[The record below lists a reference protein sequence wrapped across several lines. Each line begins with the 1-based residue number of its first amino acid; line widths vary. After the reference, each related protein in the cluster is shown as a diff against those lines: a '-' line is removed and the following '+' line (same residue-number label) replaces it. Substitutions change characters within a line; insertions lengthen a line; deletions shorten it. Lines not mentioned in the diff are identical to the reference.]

1 MIIETDN
8 LKYDE
13 QAVFL
18 LRSLY
23 SKYGYKQYKMRKFEE
38 YDLYVR
44 NKDFLISDSVI
55 TFTDTNG
62 KLMALKPDVTLS
74 IVKNTK
80 DSDGSV
86 QKVYYDENVY
96 RVSKG
101 THSYKEI
108 KQAGL
113 ECIGDVD
120 TYCVCEVL
128 SLAVKSLMTISE
140 SCVVDVSDLAILFAL
155 YDYIGLSYE
164 TRKRMTSLISD
175 KNTHEMKRLC
185 EDMSVSAES
194 TALLEELISYNGTP
208 DEILPRLEA
217 MAERIGAQAEFSE
230 FESVVSSL
238 DEELQSK
245 LRIDFSVVS
254 DINYYNGIVFK
265 GFIDKIPDSV
275 LSGGRYDS
283 LMQSMSRKSKAIGFA
298 VYIDMLERF
307 NIKEREF
314 DYAAV
319 LLYSEND
326 SISTVKNAAQRLIN
340 EYGCVFTAKK
350 LPEKATYG
358 KLFELQNGEVILIEN
373 NAYCCSPKGQAR
385 RKGLF
390 HV

>member
-164 TRKRMTSLISD
+164 ARKRMTSLISD

-208 DEILPRLEA
+208 DEILPRLKA

-358 KLFELQNGEVILIEN
+358 KLFELRNGEVILIEN
-373 NAYCCSPKGQAR
+373 NA
-385 RKGLF
+385 
-390 HV
+390 

>member
-140 SCVVDVSDLAILFAL
+140 NCVVDVSDLAILFAL

-164 TRKRMTSLISD
+164 TRTRMTSLISD

-185 EDMSVSAES
+185 EDMSVSEES

-208 DEILPRLEA
+208 DEILPRLKA

-326 SISTVKNAAQRLIN
+326 IISTVKNAAQRLIN

-373 NAYCCSPKGQAR
+373 NA
-385 RKGLF
+385 
-390 HV
+390 

>member
-185 EDMSVSAES
+185 EDISISAES

-208 DEILPRLEA
+208 DEILPRLKA

-307 NIKEREF
+307 NIKESEF

-373 NAYCCSPKGQAR
+373 NA
-385 RKGLF
+385 
-390 HV
+390 

>member
-128 SLAVKSLMTISE
+128 SLAVKSLMTISKN
-140 SCVVDVSDLAILFAL
+140 CVVDVSDLAILFAL

-164 TRKRMTSLISD
+164 ARKRMTSLISD

-208 DEILPRLEA
+208 DEILPRLKA

-238 DEELQSK
+238 DKELQSK

-307 NIKEREF
+307 NVKEREF

-319 LLYSEND
+319 LLYSEDD
-326 SISTVKNAAQRLIN
+326 SISTVKDTAQRLIN

-373 NAYCCSPKGQAR
+373 NA
-385 RKGLF
+385 
-390 HV
+390 

>member
-38 YDLYVR
+38 YDLYVH

-140 SCVVDVSDLAILFAL
+140 SYVVDVSDLAILFAL

-208 DEILPRLEA
+208 DEILPRLKA

-373 NAYCCSPKGQAR
+373 NA
-385 RKGLF
+385 
-390 HV
+390 

>member
-1 MIIETDN
+1 MIIDTDN

-13 QAVFL
+13 RAVFL

-38 YDLYVR
+38 YDLYVQ

-80 DSDGSV
+80 DTEGSV

-113 ECIGDVD
+113 ECIGDINP
-120 TYCVCEVL
+120 YCVCEVL

-140 SCVVDVSDLAILFAL
+140 NCVVDVSDLAILFAV
-155 YDYIGLSYE
+155 YDYMGLSYE
-164 TRKRMTSLISD
+164 ARKKMTSLISD

-185 EDMSVSAES
+185 ADMSVSAEN

-208 DEILPRLEA
+208 DEVLPKLKI
-217 MAERIGAQAEFSE
+217 MADKTGAQAEFSE
-230 FESVVSSL
+230 FESIISSL
-238 DEELQSK
+238 DKELQSK

-307 NIKEREF
+307 NEKEREF
-314 DYAAV
+314 DYDAV
-319 LLYSEND
+319 LLYSEKD
-326 SISTVKNAAQRLIN
+326 GIATVKKAAQSLRN

-358 KLFELQNGEVILIEN
+358 KLFELQNGEVNLIEN
-373 NAYCCSPKGQAR
+373 NA
-385 RKGLF
+385 
-390 HV
+390 

>member
-155 YDYIGLSYE
+155 YDHIGLSYE

-185 EDMSVSAES
+185 EDMSVSEES

-208 DEILPRLEA
+208 DEILPRLKA

-307 NIKEREF
+307 NIKESEF

-373 NAYCCSPKGQAR
+373 NA
-385 RKGLF
+385 
-390 HV
+390 

>member
-1 MIIETDN
+1 
-8 LKYDE
+8 
-13 QAVFL
+13 
-18 LRSLY
+18 
-23 SKYGYKQYKMRKFEE
+23 
-38 YDLYVR
+38 
-44 NKDFLISDSVI
+44 
-55 TFTDTNG
+55 
-62 KLMALKPDVTLS
+62 
-74 IVKNTK
+74 
-80 DSDGSV
+80 
-86 QKVYYDENVY
+86 
-96 RVSKG
+96 
-101 THSYKEI
+101 
-108 KQAGL
+108 
-113 ECIGDVD
+113 
-120 TYCVCEVL
+120 
-128 SLAVKSLMTISE
+128 MTISE

-175 KNTHEMKRLC
+175 KNTHEMKHLC

-208 DEILPRLEA
+208 DEILPRLKA

-373 NAYCCSPKGQAR
+373 NA
-385 RKGLF
+385 
-390 HV
+390 

>member
-185 EDMSVSAES
+185 EAMSVSAES
-194 TALLEELISYNGTP
+194 TELLEELISYNGTP
-208 DEILPRLEA
+208 DEILPRLKA

-373 NAYCCSPKGQAR
+373 NA
-385 RKGLF
+385 
-390 HV
+390 

>member
-164 TRKRMTSLISD
+164 TRTRMTSLISD

-185 EDMSVSAES
+185 EDMSVLAEN

-208 DEILPRLEA
+208 DEILPRLKA

-373 NAYCCSPKGQAR
+373 NA
-385 RKGLF
+385 
-390 HV
+390 

>member
-55 TFTDTNG
+55 TFNDTNG

-140 SCVVDVSDLAILFAL
+140 SCIVDVSDLAILFAL

-164 TRKRMTSLISD
+164 ARKRMTSLISV

-208 DEILPRLEA
+208 DEILPRLKA

-373 NAYCCSPKGQAR
+373 NA
-385 RKGLF
+385 
-390 HV
+390 

>member
-140 SCVVDVSDLAILFAL
+140 SCVIDVSDLAILFAL

-208 DEILPRLEA
+208 DEILPRLKA

-373 NAYCCSPKGQAR
+373 NA
-385 RKGLF
+385 
-390 HV
+390 

>member
-164 TRKRMTSLISD
+164 ARKRMTSLISD

-185 EDMSVSAES
+185 EDMSVSAEC
-194 TALLEELISYNGTP
+194 TALLEEIISYNGTP
-208 DEILPRLEA
+208 DEILPRLKA

-326 SISTVKNAAQRLIN
+326 SISTVKNVAQRLIN

-373 NAYCCSPKGQAR
+373 NA
-385 RKGLF
+385 
-390 HV
+390 

>member
-140 SCVVDVSDLAILFAL
+140 NCVVDVSDLAILFAL

-164 TRKRMTSLISD
+164 ARKRMTSLISD

-185 EDMSVSAES
+185 EDMSVSAEN

-208 DEILPRLEA
+208 DEILPRLKA
-217 MAERIGAQAEFSE
+217 MAEQIGAQAEFSE

-238 DEELQSK
+238 DGDLQSK

-373 NAYCCSPKGQAR
+373 NA
-385 RKGLF
+385 
-390 HV
+390 

>member
-155 YDYIGLSYE
+155 YDHIGLSYE
-164 TRKRMTSLISD
+164 TRTRMTSLISD
-175 KNTHEMKRLC
+175 KNTHEMKQLC
-185 EDMSVSAES
+185 EDMSVSEES

-208 DEILPRLEA
+208 DEILPRLKA

-373 NAYCCSPKGQAR
+373 NA
-385 RKGLF
+385 
-390 HV
+390 

>member
-155 YDYIGLSYE
+155 YDHIGLSYE
-164 TRKRMTSLISD
+164 TRTRMTSLISD

-185 EDMSVSAES
+185 EDMSVSEES

-208 DEILPRLEA
+208 DEILPRLKA

-350 LPEKATYG
+350 LPEKSTYG

-373 NAYCCSPKGQAR
+373 NA
-385 RKGLF
+385 
-390 HV
+390 

>member
-140 SCVVDVSDLAILFAL
+140 SCVVDVSDLAILFAF

-164 TRKRMTSLISD
+164 TRTRMTSLISD

-185 EDMSVSAES
+185 EDMSVSAEN

-208 DEILPRLEA
+208 DEILPRLKA

-358 KLFELQNGEVILIEN
+358 KLFKLQNGEVILIEN
-373 NAYCCSPKGQAR
+373 NA
-385 RKGLF
+385 
-390 HV
+390 

>member
-38 YDLYVR
+38 YDLYVQ

-80 DSDGSV
+80 DSDGTV

-101 THSYKEI
+101 TRSYKEI

-113 ECIGDVD
+113 ECIGDID
-120 TYCVCEVL
+120 PYCVCEVL
-128 SLAVKSLMTISE
+128 SLAVKSLLTISKN
-140 SCVVDVSDLAILFAL
+140 CVVDVSDLAILFAV

-164 TRKRMTSLISD
+164 ARRKMTSLISD
-175 KNTHEMKRLC
+175 KNTHELKRLC
-185 EDMSVSAES
+185 EEMSVSQEN
-194 TALLEELISYNGTP
+194 TALLEELISYNGTA
-208 DEILPRLEA
+208 DKVLPKLKI
-217 MAERIGAQAEFSE
+217 MADKTGASAEFAE
-230 FESVVSSL
+230 FESVITSL
-238 DEELQSK
+238 EPELREK

-283 LMQSMSRKSKAIGFA
+283 LMRSMSRKSKAIGFA

-307 NIKEREF
+307 NVKESKF
-314 DYAAV
+314 DYDAV
-319 LLYSEND
+319 LLYTD
-326 SISTVKNAAQRLIN
+326 ADGIIDVKDAAQKLR
-340 EYGCVFTAKK
+340 EKYGCVFTAKK

-358 KLFELQNGEVILIEN
+358 KLFKLQNGEVNLIEN
-373 NAYCCSPKGQAR
+373 NA
-385 RKGLF
+385 
-390 HV
+390 

>member
-164 TRKRMTSLISD
+164 TRKKMTSLISD

-208 DEILPRLEA
+208 DEILPRLKA

-373 NAYCCSPKGQAR
+373 NA
-385 RKGLF
+385 
-390 HV
+390 

>member
-164 TRKRMTSLISD
+164 ARKRMTSLISD

-208 DEILPRLEA
+208 DEILPRLKA

-238 DEELQSK
+238 DEEFQSK

-373 NAYCCSPKGQAR
+373 NA
-385 RKGLF
+385 
-390 HV
+390 

>member
-8 LKYDE
+8 LKYYE

-155 YDYIGLSYE
+155 YDHIGLSYE
-164 TRKRMTSLISD
+164 TRTRMTSLISD

-185 EDMSVSAES
+185 EDMSVSEES

-208 DEILPRLEA
+208 DEILPRLKA

-307 NIKEREF
+307 NIKESEF

-373 NAYCCSPKGQAR
+373 NA
-385 RKGLF
+385 
-390 HV
+390 

>member
-1 MIIETDN
+1 
-8 LKYDE
+8 
-13 QAVFL
+13 
-18 LRSLY
+18 
-23 SKYGYKQYKMRKFEE
+23 
-38 YDLYVR
+38 
-44 NKDFLISDSVI
+44 
-55 TFTDTNG
+55 
-62 KLMALKPDVTLS
+62 
-74 IVKNTK
+74 
-80 DSDGSV
+80 
-86 QKVYYDENVY
+86 
-96 RVSKG
+96 
-101 THSYKEI
+101 
-108 KQAGL
+108 
-113 ECIGDVD
+113 
-120 TYCVCEVL
+120 
-128 SLAVKSLMTISE
+128 
-140 SCVVDVSDLAILFAL
+140 
-155 YDYIGLSYE
+155 
-164 TRKRMTSLISD
+164 
-175 KNTHEMKRLC
+175 
-185 EDMSVSAES
+185 
-194 TALLEELISYNGTP
+194 
-208 DEILPRLEA
+208 

-350 LPEKATYG
+350 LPEKSTYG

-373 NAYCCSPKGQAR
+373 NA
-385 RKGLF
+385 
-390 HV
+390 

>member
-1 MIIETDN
+1 MRRQETMTQPLRDTGESI
-8 LKYDE
+8 L
-13 QAVFL
+13 FS
-18 LRSLY
+18 LRSLDGQHGY
-23 SKYGYKQYKMRKFEE
+23 SHYKMNKFEE

-44 NKDFLISDSVI
+44 NKDFLISDNVI

-80 DSDGSV
+80 DSDSSV

-164 TRKRMTSLISD
+164 TRTRMTSLISD

-208 DEILPRLEA
+208 DEILPRLKA

-373 NAYCCSPKGQAR
+373 NA
-385 RKGLF
+385 
-390 HV
+390 

>member
-164 TRKRMTSLISD
+164 ARKIMTSLISD

-185 EDMSVSAES
+185 EAMSVSAES

-208 DEILPRLEA
+208 DEILPRLKA

-373 NAYCCSPKGQAR
+373 NA
-385 RKGLF
+385 
-390 HV
+390 

>member
-140 SCVVDVSDLAILFAL
+140 NCVVDVSDLAILFAL

-164 TRKRMTSLISD
+164 ARKRMTSLISD

-208 DEILPRLEA
+208 DEILPKLKA
-217 MAERIGAQAEFSE
+217 MTERIGAQAEFSE

-307 NIKEREF
+307 NVKEREF

-326 SISTVKNAAQRLIN
+326 SISTVKNAAQKLIN

-373 NAYCCSPKGQAR
+373 NA
-385 RKGLF
+385 
-390 HV
+390 

>member
-175 KNTHEMKRLC
+175 KNTHEMKRPC

-208 DEILPRLEA
+208 DEILPRLKA

-373 NAYCCSPKGQAR
+373 NA
-385 RKGLF
+385 
-390 HV
+390 

>member
-140 SCVVDVSDLAILFAL
+140 NCVVDVSDLAILFAL

-164 TRKRMTSLISD
+164 TRTRMTSLISD

-185 EDMSVSAES
+185 EDMSVSEES

-208 DEILPRLEA
+208 DEILPRLKA

-307 NIKEREF
+307 NIKESEF

-350 LPEKATYG
+350 LPEKSTYG

-373 NAYCCSPKGQAR
+373 NA
-385 RKGLF
+385 
-390 HV
+390 

>member
-164 TRKRMTSLISD
+164 TRTRMTSLISD

-208 DEILPRLEA
+208 DEILPRLKA

-238 DEELQSK
+238 DEEFQSK

-373 NAYCCSPKGQAR
+373 NA
-385 RKGLF
+385 
-390 HV
+390 

>member
-1 MIIETDN
+1 MIIDTDN

-13 QAVFL
+13 RAVFL

-80 DSDGSV
+80 DSEGSV

-113 ECIGDVD
+113 ECIGDID
-120 TYCVCEVL
+120 PYCVCEVL

-140 SCVVDVSDLAILFAL
+140 NCVVDVSDLAILFAV

-164 TRKRMTSLISD
+164 ARKKMTSLISD

-185 EDMSVSAES
+185 ADMSVSADN

-208 DEILPRLEA
+208 DEVLPKLKI
-217 MAERIGAQAEFSE
+217 MADKTGAQAEFAE

-238 DEELQSK
+238 DKELQSK

-298 VYIDMLERF
+298 VYVDMLERF
-307 NIKEREF
+307 NVREREF
-314 DYAAV
+314 DYDAV
-319 LLYSEND
+319 LLYSEKD
-326 SISTVKNAAQRLIN
+326 GIAAVKNAAQSLRN

-358 KLFELQNGEVILIEN
+358 KLFELRNGEVNLIEN
-373 NAYCCSPKGQAR
+373 NA
-385 RKGLF
+385 
-390 HV
+390 

>member
-140 SCVVDVSDLAILFAL
+140 NCVVDVSDLAILFAL

-208 DEILPRLEA
+208 DEILPRLKA

-238 DEELQSK
+238 DKELQSK

-307 NIKEREF
+307 NVKKWEF

-326 SISTVKNAAQRLIN
+326 SISTVKNAAQKLIN

-373 NAYCCSPKGQAR
+373 NA
-385 RKGLF
+385 
-390 HV
+390 

>member
-38 YDLYVR
+38 YELYVR

-164 TRKRMTSLISD
+164 ARKKMTSLISD

-185 EDMSVSAES
+185 EDLSVSAES

-208 DEILPRLEA
+208 DEILPRLKA

-373 NAYCCSPKGQAR
+373 NA
-385 RKGLF
+385 
-390 HV
+390 

>member
-1 MIIETDN
+1 MIIDTDN

-80 DSDGSV
+80 DSEGSV

-113 ECIGDVD
+113 ECIGDID
-120 TYCVCEVL
+120 SYCVCEVL

-140 SCVVDVSDLAILFAL
+140 NCVVDVSDLAILFAA

-164 TRKRMTSLISD
+164 ARKKMTSLISD

-185 EDMSVSAES
+185 ADMSVSDEN

-208 DEILPRLEA
+208 DEVLPKLKI
-217 MAERIGAQAEFSE
+217 MAGKTGAQAEFTE

-238 DEELQSK
+238 DKELQSK

-275 LSGGRYDS
+275 LTGGRYDS

-307 NIKEREF
+307 NAKEQKF
-314 DYAAV
+314 DYDAV
-319 LLYSEND
+319 LLYSEKD
-326 SISTVKNAAQRLIN
+326 GIAAVKDAAQSLRN

-358 KLFELQNGEVILIEN
+358 KLFELRNGEVNLIEN
-373 NAYCCSPKGQAR
+373 NA
-385 RKGLF
+385 
-390 HV
+390 

>member
-155 YDYIGLSYE
+155 YNYIGLSYE
-164 TRKRMTSLISD
+164 ARKRMTSLISD

-208 DEILPRLEA
+208 DEILPRIKA

-238 DEELQSK
+238 DKELQSK

-373 NAYCCSPKGQAR
+373 NA
-385 RKGLF
+385 
-390 HV
+390 

>member
-164 TRKRMTSLISD
+164 TRTRMTSLISD

-185 EDMSVSAES
+185 EDMSVSEES

-208 DEILPRLEA
+208 DEILPRLRA

-373 NAYCCSPKGQAR
+373 NA
-385 RKGLF
+385 
-390 HV
+390 

>member
-155 YDYIGLSYE
+155 YDHIGLSYE

-185 EDMSVSAES
+185 EDMSVSEES

-208 DEILPRLEA
+208 DEILPRLKA

-373 NAYCCSPKGQAR
+373 NA
-385 RKGLF
+385 
-390 HV
+390 

>member
-185 EDMSVSAES
+185 EDMSVSEES

-208 DEILPRLEA
+208 DEILPRLRA

-373 NAYCCSPKGQAR
+373 NA
-385 RKGLF
+385 
-390 HV
+390 

>member
-185 EDMSVSAES
+185 EDMSVSEES

-208 DEILPRLEA
+208 DEILPRLKA

-307 NIKEREF
+307 NIKERVF

-373 NAYCCSPKGQAR
+373 NA
-385 RKGLF
+385 
-390 HV
+390 